1 MIIGLTG
8 AIGSGKTTVAD
19 MLAQHGAVVID
30 SDAIAREVVQPPSPV
45 LDGIRREFGDT
56 VVSPDGTLDR
66 RALGRIVFADA
77 AKRATLNALTHP
89 AILKRVL
96 ELVAQQPPSAIVVVV
111 VPLLFESHFDQ
122 SCHTVVAMVAS
133 APVREA
139 RLRARGL
146 PQAEIDARIAAQ
158 MSDEEYAQRSTI
170 MLRNDGDLQSLR
182 VAVDAL
188 WGRLRKA
195 RA

>member
-30 SDAIAREVVQPPSPV
+30 SDAIARDVVRPPSPV
-45 LDGIRREFGDT
+45 LDAIRREFGDAF
-56 VVSPDGTLDR
+56 VSADGTLDR
-66 RALGRIVFADA
+66 RALGRAVFADR
-77 AKRATLNALTHP
+77 AKRAKLNDLTHP

-96 ELVAQQPPSAIVVVV
+96 ELLAQQPASAIVVVV

-122 SCHTVVAMVAS
+122 SCEAVVAVVAS
-133 APVREA
+133 RSVRSA

-146 PQAEIDARIAAQ
+146 PQAEIEARIAAQ
-158 MSDEEYAQRSTI
+158 MSDEEYAQRSAI
-170 MLRNDGDLQSLR
+170 VLRNDGDLQALR
-182 VAVDAL
+182 GAVDAL
-188 WGRLRKA
+188 WGRLREA